1 MRLILGSASSIR
13 GDLLR
18 RAGLAFEQ
26 IPARIDEQ
34 ALRASLEAE
43 QAAPRDIADALAEFK
58 ARKIADKHPDAMVIG
73 CDQILHLK
81 GQIFEKCDTLD
92 EAQAQIAAL
101 SGQTHMLISAVVVY
115 ENAKPVWR
123 HIETVRLTM
132 RALSKAA
139 QERYLSYN
147 WPGIADAV
155 GCYKLEHQGVRL
167 FSAVQGD
174 YFAVLGLPLLP
185 LLSYLAQR
193 GVIET

>member
-1 MRLILGSASSIR
+1 M
-13 GDLLR
+13 R

-92 EAQAQIAAL
+92 QAQAQIAAL

-139 QERYLSYN
+139 QERYLSDN
-147 WPGIADAV
+147 WPV
-155 GCYKLEHQGVRL
+155 SLMRL
-167 FSAVQGD
+167 GATNLNTKACGFFRQFMVII
-174 YFAVLGLPLLP
+174 LPFWVCRCCRFCLILP
-185 LLSYLAQR
+185 S
-193 GVIET
+193 GG